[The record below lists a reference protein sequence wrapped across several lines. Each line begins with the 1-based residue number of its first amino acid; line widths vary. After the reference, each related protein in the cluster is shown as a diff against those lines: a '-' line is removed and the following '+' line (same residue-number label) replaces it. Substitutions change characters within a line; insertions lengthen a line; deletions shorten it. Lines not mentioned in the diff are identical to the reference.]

1 MKIANIDRESFHEW
15 DLRNLLNYLKNFNEI
30 FREDVTYDNIKS
42 HKKQGFI
49 LSLRDTVLGK
59 PQGIQ
64 LNPRY

>member
-15 DLRNLLNYLKNFNEI
+15 ELRNLLNYLKNFNEI

>member
-49 LSLRDTVLGK
+49 LSLGDTVLGK

>member
-49 LSLRDTVLGK
+49 FSLRDTVLGK